1 MTRMPVVLMT
11 TTRAEV
17 PMTIT
22 KAEVQ
27 MTGKVRMMA
36 EDDI

>member
-1 MTRMPVVLMT
+1 MPVVLMT